1 MQQEVKIVT
10 IVKVEAGNSEKTF
23 GMMEGIGIGVG
34 DVGGVY
40 GVLGYFH
47 RGSLDY
53 V

>member
-1 MQQEVKIVT
+1 MKIVA
-10 IVKVEAGNSEKTF
+10 IAKVEASLSEKTSVV
-23 GMMEGIGIGVG
+23 MEGIGIGVG

>member
-34 DVGGVY
+34 
-40 GVLGYFH
+40 
-47 RGSLDY
+47 
-53 V
+53 